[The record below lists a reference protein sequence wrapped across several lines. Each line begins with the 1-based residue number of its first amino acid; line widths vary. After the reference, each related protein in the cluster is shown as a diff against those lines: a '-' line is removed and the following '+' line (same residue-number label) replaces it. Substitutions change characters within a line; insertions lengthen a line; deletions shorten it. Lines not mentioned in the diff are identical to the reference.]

1 MAPSESGQIERAHRQ
16 VLSRAVRSLLRGFA
30 RNPNMGIGLI
40 ILTIAGSMAV
50 FAPLID
56 RYDPLRLAVEDR
68 MMAPGPQHWFG
79 TDGVGRDIYS
89 RTVHGARLSLLVGAS
104 VVVSVAFMGMIFG
117 LIAGYD
123 RRMDAIIMRVIDGIH
138 AFPGL
143 LLALALIAVLGSSIQ
158 NVIIAI
164 SVTAVPSMTR
174 VVRSTVLSLRE
185 RPFVDAARAAGVPT
199 WQILLVHIAP
209 NTLGPVTIQ
218 ATFLFAV
225 AMLTEAGLSFIG
237 AGVPEYVPS
246 WGNIVSNGRN
256 YLYTAPWIVV
266 IPGLFLTL
274 TVLAANLVGDGL
286 RDLLDPRLRGTRV

>member
-1 MAPSESGQIERAHRQ
+1 MIITESDQIGRPRLRVFARS
-16 VLSRAVRSLLRGFA
+16 LRSLLRVLG
-30 RNPNMGIGLI
+30 RNPNMSIGLL
-40 ILTIAGSMAV
+40 ILGIAGFMAV

-68 MMAPGPQHWFG
+68 MTAPSARHWFG
-79 TDGVGRDIYS
+79 TDDVGRDLYS

-104 VVVSVAFMGMIFG
+104 VVVSVAIAGEILG
-117 LIAGYD
+117 LVAGYD
-123 RRMDAIIMRVIDGIH
+123 RRADAILMRIVDGVM

-143 LLALALIAVLGSSIQ
+143 LLALALIAMLGSSIQ

-174 VVRSTVLSLRE
+174 VVRSSVLSVRE

-199 WQILLVHIAP
+199 WRILLFHIAP

-218 ATFLFAV
+218 ATFLFAM

-246 WGNIVSNGRN
+246 WGNIVSLGRN
-256 YLYTAPWIVV
+256 YLYSAPWIVV
-266 IPGLFLTL
+266 IPGVFLTL
-274 TVLAANLVGDGL
+274 AVLAANLVGDGM
-286 RDLLDPRLRGTRV
+286 RDILDPRLRGTRS